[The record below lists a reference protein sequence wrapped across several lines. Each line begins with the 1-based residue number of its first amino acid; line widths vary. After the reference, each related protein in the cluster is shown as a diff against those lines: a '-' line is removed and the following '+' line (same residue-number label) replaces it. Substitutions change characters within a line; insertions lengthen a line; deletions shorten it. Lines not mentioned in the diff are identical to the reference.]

1 MAEIAFQSVTRNFA
15 ATTAVAAV
23 SFTVPS
29 GAFFAL
35 VGPSGCGKTTV
46 LRLIAGLE
54 RPDAGTISLD
64 GRIVAGAGRFVEPG
78 QRDLGM
84 VFQSYALWPHM
95 TVAGNIA
102 FGLGLRGLSHAEQWA
117 RTAEALALVGL
128 EGQADRRPHQL
139 SGGQR
144 QRVALARSLAMRP
157 ALILLDEPLANL
169 DAHLRQA
176 MLAEFRRIHR
186 QARTTFVFVT
196 HDQNEAMAL
205 ADLVAVM
212 DRGRMQQIA
221 PPQELFA
228 RPASAMVARFVG
240 QGRTVPVEVLGTE
253 GGLVRVR
260 LMGRD
265 LVLPGA
271 APAGPGWLCLRAR
284 DLTLEPAP
292 GQPRLAG
299 RVSDLRFEG
308 GDYMLSVDLEGSG
321 ADLVEVPSMVP
332 VAPGA
337 EVSVGLSGGWVLP
350 REGLAREGLAPM
362 ALQPAYEVA

>member
-1 MAEIAFQSVTRNFA
+1 MAEIAFQSVTRRFA
-15 ATTAVAAV
+15 TTTAVAGV
-23 SFTVPS
+23 SFTVPA

-54 RPDAGTISLD
+54 RPDAGTIALG
-64 GRIVAGAGRFVEPG
+64 GRVVAGAGRFVEPA

-102 FGLGLRGLSHAEQWA
+102 FGLGLRGLSKAEQRA

-128 EGQADRRPHQL
+128 EGHADRRPHEL

-221 PPQELFA
+221 PPQALFA

-240 QGRTVPVEVLGTE
+240 QGRTVPVEVLGAE
-253 GGLVRVR
+253 GERLRVR

-284 DLTLEPAP
+284 DLTLDAVP
-292 GQPRLAG
+292 GHPRLAG
-299 RVSDLRFEG
+299 RVADLRFEG
-308 GDYMLSVDLEGSG
+308 GDYMLSVDLEGAG
-321 ADLVEVPSMVP
+321 ADLIEVRSAAPVEPGTE
-332 VAPGA
+332 VAL
-337 EVSVGLSGGWVLP
+337 GLTGGWVLP
-350 REGLAREGLAPM
+350 REALAPM
-362 ALQPAYEVA
+362 ALQPSFEVA